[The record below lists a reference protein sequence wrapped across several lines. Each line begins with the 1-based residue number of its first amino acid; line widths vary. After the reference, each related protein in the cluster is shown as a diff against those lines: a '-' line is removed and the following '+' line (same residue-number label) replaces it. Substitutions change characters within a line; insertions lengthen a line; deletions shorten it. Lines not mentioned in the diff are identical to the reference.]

1 LKIKKTTFYALQ
13 IIRRIYLEENKVVT
27 SKFIAEKEN
36 LSQGV
41 VHRVLRTLGGAGMM
55 KAHQGRG
62 MISGGF
68 SMIKKID
75 EITLLDVVDSME
87 NVDICHT
94 IDEESREKESTL
106 FDKCDLVN
114 EHLKAELSKYTV
126 RDLFGL

>member
-1 LKIKKTTFYALQ
+1 
-13 IIRRIYLEENKVVT
+13 LEENKVVT
-27 SKFIAEKEN
+27 SNLIAKKEN

-41 VHRVLRTLGGAGMM
+41 VHRVLRKLGSAGIM

-62 MISGGF
+62 MVSGGF

-75 EITLLDVVDSME
+75 EITLLDVIDTME

-94 IDEESREKESTL
+94 IDEETREKESTL

-114 EHLKAELSKYTV
+114 EHLKEELSKYMV